1 MRAKIEFSDA
11 DVQRAFAA
19 MDPKT
24 FRTAVKN
31 GLRRTANIIKKQA
44 VSNYKAAYPGGPK
57 RPASERYRGIHM
69 KVWRNGMG
77 AMVDLIFLKGDD
89 ALRPWVLRF
98 QNKGTAMRVTK
109 DGWDRG
115 FMPASNFFSDAV
127 EAKKSQAENDLA
139 RLVDE
144 AVVKKARKEG
154 LV

>member
-11 DVQRAFAA
+11 DVQRAFSA

-44 VSNYKAAYPGGPK
+44 VSNYKAAYPG
-57 RPASERYRGIHM
+57 SERFRGIHM
-69 KVWRNGMG
+69 KVWRTGMG

-98 QNKGTAMRVTK
+98 QNKGSVQRATK
-109 DGWDRG
+109 KGYNRG
-115 FMPASNFFSDAV
+115 VMPSSNFFSDAV
-127 EAKKSQAENDLA
+127 AEKKSQAENDLA